1 MKPELMLLAWAAV
14 LTLVQA
20 VIAVHGALMQVGLP
34 MLAGN
39 REGMPE
45 IKGWGGRA
53 ARAHRNMLES
63 LILFDVLVLVAQIA
77 GVRNPMTLLGAQL
90 FFWGRVAH
98 GIVYILGLPWLRTA
112 AWGVSVAG
120 LVLIFLQ
127 LIQ

>member
-1 MKPELMLLAWAAV
+1 MKPELMLLAWAAA

-53 ARAHRNMLES
+53 ARAHRNMLEN
-63 LILFDVLVLVAQIA
+63 LVLFAILVVAA
-77 GVRNPMTLLGAQL
+77 VLADKTNGTTLLGAQIFL
-90 FFWGRVAH
+90 YARVVYAL
-98 GIVYILGLPWLRTA
+98 VYIAGLPWLRTA
-112 AWGVSVAG
+112 VWGVSVVG
-120 LVLIFLQ
+120 LAMIFLQ
-127 LIQ
+127 LI